1 MVLCVVKGCDSKSR
15 GYTTGVMFHRIPAY
29 NKELYIQWLAAMN
42 IDLQTPVEYIKKWRV
57 CSEHFGPEDYKEN
70 KDSTVRRLKDTA
82 IPTIFRVQIGPSVS
96 SSPMTDELDV
106 QQDRPELEH
115 FFSLFAGQPLRN
127 PDLQKNFQLF
137 HRKSLIY
144 DHVLRAYTSR
154 LKGLSEEL

>member
-1 MVLCVVKGCDSKSR
+1 MVLCVLVKGCDSKSR

-96 SSPMTDELDV
+96 SSPMTVSIIIL
-106 QQDRPELEH
+106 
-115 FFSLFAGQPLRN
+115 FFVSLNHLN
-127 PDLQKNFQLF
+127 E
-137 HRKSLIY
+137 
-144 DHVLRAYTSR
+144 YTADCR
-154 LKGLSEEL
+154 CVYLPVKCKQ